1 MSDLEEVSRHIHD
14 KISSVRRM
22 LDLSVIAP
30 QLPPSQVKKLFQE
43 VRAVE
48 SLLQE
53 LETCVA
59 RQGDQLK
66 SLKVLL
72 LSCYRTC
79 HPALQVPP
87 YRKEYERSFQHDF
100 EALQHLKD
108 NVPKH
113 MPKRGNEP
121 APSQDMPAETQPIQ
135 RGNARNKSHVK
146 QMEFVTTLEFDNIP
160 QYMKGRVIY
169 EQLNAAVR
177 SINDAVSGKYKILRQ
192 PAKSLNNNT
201 RKLSQRFKEEETK
214 DTKGQFF
221 VVETDIREFTQMKI
235 DKRFQ
240 GIMSMLR
247 HCQRL
252 RESRGNNLT
261 RYVLL

>member
-66 SLKVLL
+66 SLK
-72 LSCYRTC
+72 
-79 HPALQVPP
+79 
-87 YRKEYERSFQHDF
+87 EYERSFQHDF

-146 QMEFVTTLEFDNIP
+146 QMEFVTMLEFDNIP

-252 RESRGNNLT
+252 RESRGGNLT